1 MVKYCKSCACLVMM
15 SEMLSNE
22 WRIISLSGKAEKGNE
37 KYMDLCG
44 SLRERQN
51 KIICAFTGQK

>member
-1 MVKYCKSCACLVMM
+1 M